1 MCGSCPITGRRAV
14 ASVRATASRARRISS
29 SVYGTVGTFRHS
41 GARRRLKPTLNKV
54 RQMFDL
60 FLQPDDLDTR
70 LTGGGDLA
78 GERAFQRAQP

>member
-1 MCGSCPITGRRAV
+1 M
-14 ASVRATASRARRISS
+14 
-29 SVYGTVGTFRHS
+29 YGTVGTFRHS

-70 LTGGGDLA
+70 LTGGGDWLA
-78 GERAFQRAQP
+78 KEPSSALNRERLASTLPSSLTSHHSGYYRK